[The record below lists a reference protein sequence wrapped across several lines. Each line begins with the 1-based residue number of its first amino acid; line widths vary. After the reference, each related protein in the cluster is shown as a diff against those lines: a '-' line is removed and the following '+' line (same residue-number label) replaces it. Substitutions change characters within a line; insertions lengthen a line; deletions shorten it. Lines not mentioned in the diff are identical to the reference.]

1 MPLTAEEQRII
12 ERLVDSQLRLER
24 MMGSMMGGTLG
35 SVGVNLWQRD
45 VLDSPLILDRQERI
59 DLARKTARVS
69 KAAGKKTRRKVS
81 GYQKEFGIQLKKLK
95 KKHPR
100 TKIGTLM
107 KRAHKATK
115 KVRR

>member
-1 MPLTAEEQRII
+1 MPLTAEEQRVI

-24 MMGSMMGGTLG
+24 MMASMMGGTLG

-45 VLDSPLILDRQERI
+45 PLDSPLILDRQERI
-59 DLARKTARVS
+59 DLARKSARVAKGS
-69 KAAGKKTRRKVS
+69 GQKARRKVS
-81 GYQKEFGIQLKKLK
+81 GYQKEFGKQLKKLK
-95 KKHPR
+95 KAHPR

-107 KRAHKATK
+107 KKAHRATK